1 MPQSSHDVSTL
12 NGLIEATFDSV
23 NGYTE
28 AAKSTEDRR
37 LGAMFNQRAVERQAV
52 ITSLRSEV
60 SRLGGES
67 EDDGTMLA
75 GAHRIF
81 LNLKNVA
88 TGHDEKAII
97 DEVEQG
103 EDHIKAKF
111 VKAMGDE
118 DLSSQ
123 VKRTITDC
131 FTSIK
136 HGHDQMRNIKHS
148 MESKE
153 TTPV

>member
-1 MPQSSHDVSTL
+1 MSQSSHDISTL

-28 AAKSTEDRR
+28 AAKSSESTRFISV
-37 LGAMFNQRAVERQAV
+37 FNDRAVDRQAV

-67 EDDGTMLA
+67 EDDGTMMG
-75 GAHRIF
+75 GAHRMF
-81 LNLKNVA
+81 LNLKNVV

-111 VKAMGDE
+111 VKAMGDK
-118 DLSSQ
+118 DLSPD
-123 VKRTITDC
+123 VKRTIKDC
-131 FTSIK
+131 YTSIK
-136 HGHDQMRNIKHS
+136 RGHDQMRDIKHS
-148 MESKE
+148 MESKG
-153 TTPV
+153 TTLG